1 MDGVE
6 AGQGRGRPRRTA
18 LIITAA
24 VAALALVIGAVV
36 VGVPWLRQSDAAAD
50 MGATEI
56 SGADPSDSDGSSGTG
71 SPGTG
76 SSGIE
81 SSGIEQELAAGTT
94 EVRVAEAGVDRTAL
108 ARITID
114 PAEDV
119 VLSERGSAV
128 LTAAGGTGP
137 LSATSFVAVRDGV
150 ITVESSSPVAVHL
163 EVLALFDGGAETAG
177 SLRLLPAAVQ
187 VVSTEAGIGTDDLT
201 AAQDVYVGGFAVPQ
215 GTPHALARITATFAA
230 PTAVTLS
237 DQVLH
242 FPQGTS
248 TTTTVLSTVDDA
260 VSLSAASPGDL
271 EIDVIGY
278 VTAADATAPPG
289 AEVDS
294 TTAGAVMGVS
304 SQAPQQLEFTGGTP
318 AQADLGAV
326 HATAVIGLLSP
337 GSGSAGTITS
347 TYDDNARH
355 RGTAVTADAE
365 RAGELV
371 IVSAEDPQLTADV
384 DAQAEFLPVA
394 IVQPQEV
401 DRGEDVTVTMDSF
414 PGGAIDAE
422 HGIVRIE
429 GTFRAPHRIAS
440 IAVAVNGEEVTPSA
454 PLRLDGNGGTWHQ
467 DIIPAQSGPLEIT
480 VTATDVG
487 GATATAT
494 WDGTVT
500 VPSDDALVLSPQAQI
515 LTPEATAGMTQES
528 AAVLSSAEAPGYGI
542 GDVIVAG
549 ASDGLPD
556 GTLGQ
561 VLALR
566 YEQGRWLTIL
576 GPATLGN
583 VILQGEFD
591 EVLDRGDSDEIV
603 QRGADGAEP
612 PLTAPAPGAV
622 PVGPVGGIGGVGA
635 GATVPAGVTGAGPV
649 DPAFPGIAPA
659 RPTFP
664 RMDGSAGEP
673 REIATDETYDLLAH
687 SCDEELESIPL
698 AAEEGKGTSSDGLWS
713 LSGSAELDLSVTC
726 EAKLGVRIAYSAEYK
741 PEGAIAVGLDAVH
754 FLNTIQ
760 VLEDDATEQ
769 IGGVLTTAGSLF
781 ESDWTMSTSL
791 LGSAEMSVG
800 LSGSAKGDISTVDD
814 EFDAHLPL
822 ARTTFFLG
830 PVPVTLDGDVTL
842 TPRISLNATGE
853 FDLTSTFSGSVEGG
867 LTLQR
872 SAGITPLSALD
883 TGLATT
889 MSGTASAT
897 ATASLAVEPT
907 LTLYKTI
914 SLGYSATPTAEATAK
929 GEFSASD
936 SSSFS
941 LADPE
946 ATAQKAADHGLTLTT
961 KGQRYLDLEG
971 SFTVGLDLEREL
983 AAFPS
988 VLTALETAGVP
999 LEVTVVDESFAAVT
1013 VAEKTLWE
1021 YSYPEDLD
1029 PETYEP
1035 EIPEP
1040 DFSDDGAEMLAE
1052 LEGKTFVFSSGAG
1065 AWGTSYEMG
1074 ADGTFTG
1081 TYHDSEMGAGVRF
1094 VAEFEGRFE
1103 VGEQIDETTYA
1114 LELAEFTRTSPAS
1127 GTEDAD
1133 GITIE
1138 YRDSVYGFDQCRDFR
1153 LLLPDTPTSSLNEGQ
1168 KLWAGGHST
1177 DSTLRV
1183 FAVTCHE
1190 EDRQEDIL
1198 HNEMV

>member
-1 MDGVE
+1 MEGVE
-6 AGQGRGRPRRTA
+6 AGQGGGRPRRLA
-18 LIITAA
+18 LIITAT
-24 VAALALVIGAVV
+24 VATLALVIGAIV
-36 VGVPWLRQSDAAAD
+36 VGLPWLRESASAAD
-50 MGATEI
+50 MGTTEI
-56 SGADPSDSDGSSGTG
+56 SGADPSDSEDSS
-71 SPGTG
+71 S
-76 SSGIE
+76 
-81 SSGIEQELAAGTT
+81 IEQELTAGTA
-94 EVRVAEAGVDRTAL
+94 EVRVADAGVHRTAL
-108 ARITID
+108 ARVTVD
-114 PAEDV
+114 PTEDV
-119 VLSERGSAV
+119 VISERGSAV
-128 LTAAGGTGP
+128 LTAAGGSGP
-137 LSATSFVAVRDGV
+137 VSATSFVAVRDGV
-150 ITVESSSPVAVHL
+150 ITVESSSAVTAHL

-187 VVSTEAGIGTDDLT
+187 VVSTESEIGTDDLT
-201 AAQDVYVGGFAVPQ
+201 VAQDVYVGGFAVPQ
-215 GTPHALARITATFAA
+215 GTPHALARITGTFTE
-230 PTAVTLS
+230 PTPVTLS

-242 FPQGTS
+242 FPRGTS

-260 VSLSAASPGDL
+260 VTLSAASAGEL

-278 VTAADATAPPG
+278 VTAADATAPVG
-289 AEVDS
+289 ADVDS

-304 SQAPQQLEFTGGTP
+304 SQAPQQLAFTGGTREEI
-318 AQADLGAV
+318 DLGALRT
-326 HATAVIGLLSP
+326 TAVIGLLSP
-337 GSGSAGTITS
+337 GSGTAGAITS
-347 TYDDNARH
+347 TYDDNAHH
-355 RGTAVTADAE
+355 RGTAVTADAP

-371 IVSAEDPQLTADV
+371 IVSAQDPQLTADV
-384 DAQAEFLPVA
+384 DVQAEFLPVA
-394 IVQPQEV
+394 IVQPHEV
-401 DRGEDVTVTMDSF
+401 ARGEDVAVTMEPF
-414 PGGAIDAE
+414 PGGAMDAE

-429 GTFRAPHRIAS
+429 GTFHAPHRIAS

-467 DIIPAQSGPLEIT
+467 DIIPARSGPLEIT
-480 VTATDVG
+480 VTAMDVG
-487 GATATAT
+487 GDTATAT

-500 VPSDDALVLSPQAQI
+500 VPSDDDLVLSPQAQI
-515 LTPEATAGMTQES
+515 LTPEATAEMTQES

-591 EVLDRGDSDEIV
+591 VVLDRGDSDEIV
-603 QRGADGAEP
+603 QRGADGAEQ
-612 PLTAPAPGAV
+612 PLTTPAPGAV
-622 PVGPVGGIGGVGA
+622 PVGPVGGIGGGVGA
-635 GATVPAGVTGAGPV
+635 AVPVAPTGAGLV
-649 DPAFPGIAPA
+649 GPGIAPA
-659 RPTFP
+659 LPSFP
-664 RMDGSAGEP
+664 RMDGSAGKP
-673 REIATDETYDLLAH
+673 REISTDETYDLLTH

-698 AAEEGKGTSSDGLWS
+698 ASQEGKGTSPDGRWS
-713 LSGSAELDLSVTC
+713 LSGSAKLDLSVTC
-726 EAKLGVRIAYSAEYK
+726 EAKLGVRVAYSAEYK

-754 FLNTIQ
+754 FLNTIRA
-760 VLEDDATEQ
+760 LEDDTTKQ
-769 IGGVLTTAGSLF
+769 IDGVLTTAGSLF

-791 LGSAEMSVG
+791 LGSAEMAVG

-822 ARTTFFLG
+822 ARATFFLG
-830 PVPVTLDGDVTL
+830 PVPVTLDGDVTI
-842 TPRISLNATGE
+842 TPHISLNATGE

-872 SAGITPLSALD
+872 STGITPLSALETD
-883 TGLATT
+883 LTTT

-897 ATASLAVEPT
+897 ATASLAVEPA

-929 GEFSASD
+929 GEYSASD
-936 SSSFS
+936 GSSFS
-941 LADPE
+941 LADPD
-946 ATAQKAADHGLTLTT
+946 ATAQKAADDGLTLTT
-961 KGQRYLDLEG
+961 TGRRYLGLSG

-1040 DFSDDGAEMLAE
+1040 DFSDDGAEVLAE
-1052 LEGKTFVFSSGAG
+1052 LEGKTFVFASGAG
-1065 AWGTSYEMG
+1065 GWGTDYEMG

-1081 TYHDSEMGAGVRF
+1081 TYHDSDVDVVRK
-1094 VAEFEGRFE
+1094 AEFEGRFE
-1103 VGEQIDETTYA
+1103 VGEQIDETSYE

-1133 GITIE
+1133 GYTIE
-1138 YRDSVYGFDQCRDFR
+1138 YQDSVYGFDQCRDFR
-1153 LLLPDTPTSSLNEGQ
+1153 LLLPDTPTNSLTEGQ
-1168 KLWAGGHST
+1168 KLWAGRHST
-1177 DSTLRV
+1177 DPTLRV
-1183 FAVTCHE
+1183 FAVTCYE
-1190 EDRQEDIL
+1190 TDRGEDLL
-1198 HNEMV
+1198 HYEMT